1 MDKNARSLEGI
12 RNWFWAVFAFT
23 FTLAI
28 GRPSPP
34 SITRQPWVSVKI
46 WGNNRGTCSWLL
58 EIMMVVMCEILECDL
73 LLPNADPSLQKPT
86 APDIFICQRGGMFAQ
101 YSRLAHNKSYIKR
114 YSRWPL
120 PSQRRRQPKQ
130 RGEALQVLQAT
141 SILDI
146 LLLLLY
152 YC

>member
-1 MDKNARSLEGI
+1 MR
-12 RNWFWAVFAFT
+12 
-23 FTLAI
+23 
-28 GRPSPP
+28 
-34 SITRQPWVSVKI
+34 
-46 WGNNRGTCSWLL
+46 
-58 EIMMVVMCEILECDL
+58 EILECDL

-114 YSRWPL
+114 YSRRPL

-146 LLLLLY
+146 LLLATSNKALIILIMRFLVLGKPGNAKMDDFLEKIQTPPHIFGEKTY
-152 YC
+152 SLGFWGHASL

>member
-1 MDKNARSLEGI
+1 
-12 RNWFWAVFAFT
+12 
-23 FTLAI
+23 
-28 GRPSPP
+28 
-34 SITRQPWVSVKI
+34 
-46 WGNNRGTCSWLL
+46 
-58 EIMMVVMCEILECDL
+58 MCQILECDL

-114 YSRWPL
+114 YSRRPL

-141 SILDI
+141 SKKALIILIMRFLVLGKPGNAKMDDFLEKI
-146 LLLLLY
+146 QTPPHIFGEKTYSLGFWGHASL
-152 YC
+152 